1 LYFQDRRRPR
11 KKQPPTQVAYI
22 LELEGGNYYVGI
34 TANIMRRMEQHFTGH
49 GSEWTRL
56 HKPVRL
62 LHAME
67 VEAEIARDVE
77 HNLVQQMVRVYG
89 APCVRGAG
97 AARPGLS
104 KNGTRRERLARYRLH
119 E

>member
-1 LYFQDRRRPR
+1 MFVARRRRP
-11 KKQPPTQVAYI
+11 PLTQTLYI

-34 TANIMRRMEQHFTGH
+34 TGNFARRMEQHFSGK
-49 GSEWTRL
+49 GSAWTRL
-56 HKPVRL
+56 HPAVRVV
-62 LHAME
+62 HSFE
-67 VEAEIARDVE
+67 VDGGLAQEFERNVVA
-77 HNLVQQMVRVYG
+77 QMVLAYG

-104 KNGTRRERLARYRLH
+104 KDGARRERLSSYRLH